1 MTRDEQLT
9 ALKCE
14 HDSVFALW
22 IHTKVGTRR
31 YYALQAQLAKIIQQK
46 SDLLAQR

>member
-14 HDSVFALW
+14 HDIVFALW
-22 IHTKVGTRR
+22 MNTKVGTRQ
-31 YYALQAQLAKIIQQK
+31 YYALQAQLARIIQK
-46 SDLLAQR
+46 KCELLAQR